1 MTQDEL
7 KMEAEVRRFL
17 LGEMSE
23 DERSA
28 FEAKFFENEDF
39 FEQTRVVED
48 ELIESYIRKTL
59 SSVEKEKFERN
70 FLTTSRRRSRVE
82 FTRTMFDKLAQPIA
96 VVKKTE
102 TTAAKPPVRASI
114 ANFFKTPKLAFGAA
128 FALLV
133 LIFGGWLLL
142 RNQKQTEIAREITP
156 TPTVQIAQTNQNR
169 NLPLNQNNP
178 VNLNATEKNPD
189 NKNASPNVNKETP
202 NKNQN
207 TNTPKQESPVITP
220 ILALFAG
227 AVRAEGKMPELNLP
241 ENARGANLQLNL
253 ESQDYK
259 NYRVEILDAD
269 GNLVLKNNN
278 LKAKNSKIN
287 LFVPAA
293 KFRRGDYIVKLS
305 ALNPQNEIES
315 VADYAFRVNRK

>member
-1 MTQDEL
+1 VIQDEL
-7 KMEAEVRRFL
+7 KMEAEIRRFL

-28 FEAKFFENEDF
+28 FEEKFVENDELFERI
-39 FEQTRVVED
+39 RVVED
-48 ELIESYIRKTL
+48 ELIESYIRQTL
-59 SSVEKEKFERN
+59 SPVEKEKFEQS
-70 FLTTSRRRSRVE
+70 FLKTEQRRRRVE

-96 VVKKTE
+96 AVKKTE
-102 TTAAKPPVRASI
+102 TAVAKPPVRALI
-114 ANFFKTPKLAFGAA
+114 ADFFKTPKFAFGAA

-142 RNQKQTEIAREITP
+142 RNQNQTEIARQITP
-156 TPTVQIAQTNQNR
+156 TPTVQIEQTNQNQ
-169 NLPLNQNNP
+169 NLPQNQNNS
-178 VNLNATEKNPD
+178 VNINTADKNPD
-189 NKNASPNVNKETP
+189 NKNALPNVNRETP
-202 NKNQN
+202 SKNQN
-207 TNTPKQESPVITP
+207 TNTQKQESPVITP
-220 ILALFAG
+220 VLALFSG

-259 NYRVEILDAD
+259 NYRVEIVDAD

-305 ALNPQNEIES
+305 ALNPQNETES